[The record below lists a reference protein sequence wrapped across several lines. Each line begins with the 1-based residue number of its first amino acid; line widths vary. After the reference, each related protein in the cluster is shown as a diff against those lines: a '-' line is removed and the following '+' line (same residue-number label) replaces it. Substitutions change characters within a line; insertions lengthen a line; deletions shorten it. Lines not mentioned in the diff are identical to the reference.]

1 MTAIS
6 ITASDV
12 RVVKRADEHQHTAP
26 AGEAITAGQYI
37 RQDPSTGKF
46 VLGNGTTSGEVGD
59 GFIAE
64 NNASVGDTVT
74 GHKSPVVLDVGDALS
89 GLNYGA
95 SVYLS
100 DTDGTLAD
108 AAGTVS
114 TVVAKVVAGWAGSA
128 KKLLRLTLN

>member
-1 MTAIS
+1 MATLTIS
-6 ITASDV
+6 ASNV
-12 RVVKRADEHQHTAP
+12 RVVTRNSEHQHTAP
-26 AGEAITAGQYI
+26 AGEAFNAGQYI
-37 RQDPSTGKF
+37 RWNTSTGKF
-46 VLGNGTTSGEVGD
+46 ELGNATSSGEVGD

-64 NNASVGDTVT
+64 RTAAVGDPAT
-74 GHKSPVVLDVGDALS
+74 GLKGPVILDVGDALS
-89 GLNYGA
+89 SLNYGA

-114 TVVAKVVAGWAGSA
+114 TVVGKVVPGWAGTA

>member
-1 MTAIS
+1 MADLT
-6 ITASDV
+6 ITADNV

-26 AGEAITAGQYI
+26 AVEAIVAGQYI
-37 RQDPSTGKF
+37 RWSTAGKF
-46 VLGNGTTSGEVGD
+46 ELGNATAAGEVGD

-64 NNASVGDTVT
+64 RDAAVGEPCT
-74 GHKSPVVLDVGDALS
+74 GLKGPTLLDVGDALS
-89 GLNYGA
+89 GLAYGA

-114 TVVAKVVAGWAGSA
+114 TVVGKVVPGWAGSA
-128 KKLLRLTLN
+128 KKLLRLTIN

>member
-1 MTAIS
+1 MALLTIA
-6 ITASDV
+6 AADV

-37 RQDPSTGKF
+37 RWSTAGKF
-46 VLGNGTTSGEVGD
+46 ELGNATAAGEVGD

-64 NNASVGDTVT
+64 KSVAVGEAVT
-74 GHKSPVVLDVGDALS
+74 GLKGPTLIDVGDALS
-89 GLNYGA
+89 VIAYGG
-95 SVYLS
+95 SVFLS

-114 TVVAKVVAGWAGSA
+114 TVVGKVVPGWAGSA
-128 KKLLRLTLN
+128 KKLLRLSL

>member
-6 ITASDV
+6 ITTSAV

-26 AGEAITAGQYI
+26 AGEAFTAGQYV
-37 RQDPSTGKF
+37 RQDPSTGKI
-46 VLGNGTTSGEVGD
+46 VLGNATSAAEVGD

-64 NNASVGDTVT
+64 NSAAIGDPATC
-74 GHKSPVVLDVGDALS
+74 HKGPVILDVGDALS
-89 GLNYGA
+89 ALNYGA

-108 AAGTVS
+108 VAGTVS
-114 TVVAKVVAGWAGSA
+114 TVVGKVIAGWAGTA